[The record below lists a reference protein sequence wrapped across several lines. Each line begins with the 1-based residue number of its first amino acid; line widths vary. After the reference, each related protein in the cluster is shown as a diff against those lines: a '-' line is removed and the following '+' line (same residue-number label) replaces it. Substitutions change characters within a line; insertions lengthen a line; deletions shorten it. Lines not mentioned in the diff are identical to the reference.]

1 MVRDSLILTRRSGRA
16 VTAGLLAALLL
27 NLGCL
32 GTETRSWFSSKPE
45 VPPPANDMAVM
56 YYKQVRY
63 IPDPTKGGT
72 PSAALTLRM
81 YLFKGEKF
89 GEPIIG
95 EGTIIVDVYDDNK
108 PAGRDGSVPVE
119 TTKFPKELLPK
130 MLQKDVLGGQGGY
143 TLMIPC
149 PPDVT
154 QVHLAVRFEQT
165 GHTPLFKS
173 SDSMTLDRGT
183 PPRPTQPTAGVAG
196 N

>member
-1 MVRDSLILTRRSGRA
+1 RADASAGAGSKPVATDRAADQRAGRSNVGTDAGPDRQSTEGVQVMVRDSLMLTRRSGRA

-32 GTETRSWFSSKPE
+32 GTETRSWFASKPE
-45 VPPPANDMAVM
+45 APPPANDMAVM

-119 TTKFPKELLPK
+119 RTEFPKELLPK
-130 MLQKDVLGGQGGY
+130 MLQKDVLGRQGGY
-143 TLMIPC
+143 
-149 PPDVT
+149 
-154 QVHLAVRFEQT
+154 
-165 GHTPLFKS
+165 
-173 SDSMTLDRGT
+173 
-183 PPRPTQPTAGVAG
+183 
-196 N
+196 